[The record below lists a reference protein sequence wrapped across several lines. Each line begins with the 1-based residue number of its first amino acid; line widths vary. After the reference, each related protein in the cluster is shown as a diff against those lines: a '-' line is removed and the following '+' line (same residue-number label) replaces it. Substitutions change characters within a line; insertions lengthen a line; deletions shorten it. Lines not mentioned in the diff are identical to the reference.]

1 MSQFSRFVRSRKG
14 SFATLIVLGVFAFAG
29 VQTLYKK
36 EGRESKVESEK
47 TAKAPSAKAPSAKAP
62 SAKATSAKVTQSL
75 KNFVTH
81 PSPKVLPKLELQSAD
96 TTPLSLDTFK
106 GELLLVN
113 FWATWCAPCRKE
125 MPQLDAL
132 AKRYGD
138 KNVRVIALSVDRGG
152 AKKPEAFLNE
162 LGISEL
168 TRAYDP
174 SYKSARAAKLIGL
187 PTTLLVSPEGLEIGR
202 LAGEADWNSASVHAL
217 LDAYLAD

>member
-14 SFATLIVLGVFAFAG
+14 SFATLIVLAGFAFAG

-36 EGRESKVESEK
+36 EGRESKVVSEK
-47 TAKAPSAKAPSAKAP
+47 TAETPPANAG
-62 SAKATSAKVTQSL
+62 QNL

-81 PSPKVLPKLELQSAD
+81 PIPKALPSLEVQNAD
-96 TTPLSLDTFK
+96 TSRLSFETYK

-132 AKRYGD
+132 AKRYRD
-138 KNVRVIALSVDRGG
+138 TNLRVIALSVDRGG
-152 AKKPEAFLNE
+152 AKKPQAFLDD
-162 LGISEL
+162 LGVAHL

-174 SYKSARAAKLIGL
+174 SYKSARMAKLIGL
-187 PTTLLVSPEGLEIGR
+187 PTTLLLSPDGLEIGR
-202 LAGEADWNSASVHAL
+202 LAGEADWDSPAAHAL

>member
-1 MSQFSRFVRSRKG
+1 MSQFSRFVRSRKRR
-14 SFATLIVLGVFAFAG
+14 FVTLVVLGVFALAG

-36 EGRESKVESEK
+36 EGGQSKAESEK
-47 TAKAPSAKAPSAKAP
+47 T
-62 SAKATSAKVTQSL
+62 TSAARAKGGQAPD
-75 KNFVTH
+75 NFITH
-81 PSPKVLPKLELQSAD
+81 ATPKALPHLALQTAD
-96 TTPLSLDTFK
+96 KAPLSLAAFQ
-106 GELLLVN
+106 GELLVVN

-132 AKRYGD
+132 AQRYAD
-138 KNVRVIALSVDRGG
+138 KKVRVIALSVDRGG
-152 AKKPEAFLNE
+152 AQKPEAFLND
-162 LGISEL
+162 LGVAHL

-202 LAGEADWNSASVHAL
+202 LAGEADWDSPDVHAL

>member
-1 MSQFSRFVRSRKG
+1 MSQFSRFVRSRKRR
-14 SFATLIVLGVFAFAG
+14 FVTLVVLGVFAFAG

-47 TAKAPSAKAPSAKAP
+47 TAKAPSAKAPSAK
-62 SAKATSAKVTQSL
+62 VTQSL

-96 TTPLSLDTFK
+96 TAPLSLDTFK

>member
-1 MSQFSRFVRSRKG
+1 MSQFSRFVRSRKRR
-14 SFATLIVLGVFAFAG
+14 FVTLVVLGVFALAG

-36 EGRESKVESEK
+36 EGGQSKAESEK
-47 TAKAPSAKAPSAKAP
+47 T
-62 SAKATSAKVTQSL
+62 TSAARAKGRQAPD
-75 KNFVTH
+75 NFITH
-81 PSPKVLPKLELQSAD
+81 AAPKALPRLALQNAD
-96 TTPLSLDTFK
+96 KAPLSLAAFQ
-106 GELLLVN
+106 GELLVVN

-132 AKRYGD
+132 AQRYAD
-138 KNVRVIALSVDRGG
+138 KKVRVIALSVDRGG
-152 AKKPEAFLNE
+152 AQKPEAFLND
-162 LGISEL
+162 LGVAHL

-202 LAGEADWNSASVHAL
+202 LAGEADWDSPDVHAL

>member
-1 MSQFSRFVRSRKG
+1 LSQFSRFVRSRKG
-14 SFATLIVLGVFAFAG
+14 SFATLIVLGVFAVVG

-36 EGRESKVESEK
+36 EGRESKVVSEK
-47 TAKAPSAKAPSAKAP
+47 TAQGPNAE
-62 SAKATSAKVTQSL
+62 TGQSL
-75 KNFVTH
+75 QNFVTH
-81 PSPKVLPKLELQSAD
+81 PSPKAIASFALQKAD
-96 TTPLSLDTFK
+96 KTPLSLAAYE
-106 GELLLVN
+106 GELLVVN

-132 AKRYGD
+132 AKRYAD

-162 LGISEL
+162 LGISKL

-202 LAGEADWNSASVHAL
+202 LAGEADWDSAPVHAL
-217 LDAYLAD
+217 LDAYLAE

>member
-47 TAKAPSAKAPSAKAP
+47 TAKAPSAKAPSAK
-62 SAKATSAKVTQSL
+62 VTQSL

-96 TTPLSLDTFK
+96 TAPLSLDTFK

>member
-14 SFATLIVLGVFAFAG
+14 RLATLIVLGGFAFAG

-36 EGRESKVESEK
+36 EGRESKLGNEK
-47 TAKAPSAKAPSAKAP
+47 TTERQLLDAP
-62 SAKATSAKVTQSL
+62 QSL
-75 KNFVTH
+75 ANFVTH
-81 PSPKVLPKLELQSAD
+81 PTPKPLPSLALQTAD
-96 TTPLSLDTFK
+96 TSRLTLSDYS

-132 AKRYGD
+132 AKRYAG

-152 AKKPEAFLNE
+152 AKKPEAFLND
-162 LGISEL
+162 LGIGAL

-202 LAGEADWNSASVHAL
+202 LAGEADWDSAPVHDL
-217 LDAYLAD
+217 LDAYLVN

>member
-1 MSQFSRFVRSRKG
+1 LSQFSRFVRSRKG

-47 TAKAPSAKAPSAKAP
+47 TAKAPSAKAPSAK
-62 SAKATSAKVTQSL
+62 VTQSL

-96 TTPLSLDTFK
+96 TAPLSLDTFK

>member
-29 VQTLYKK
+29 IQTLYKK

-47 TAKAPSAKAPSAKAP
+47 TAKAP
-62 SAKATSAKVTQSL
+62 SAKVTQSL

-96 TTPLSLDTFK
+96 TAPLSLDTFK
-106 GELLLVN
+106 GELLVVN

>member
-1 MSQFSRFVRSRKG
+1 
-14 SFATLIVLGVFAFAG
+14 LGVFAFAG

-47 TAKAPSAKAPSAKAP
+47 TAEAPSAE
-62 SAKATSAKVTQSL
+62 TGQSL

-81 PSPKVLPKLELQSAD
+81 PSPKVLPSLVLQTAD
-96 TTPLSLDTFK
+96 KAPLSLDKFK
-106 GELLLVN
+106 GELLVVN

-125 MPQLDAL
+125 MPQLDTL

-162 LGISEL
+162 LGISKL

-174 SYKSARAAKLIGL
+174 SYKSARVAKLIGL

-202 LAGEADWNSASVHAL
+202 LAGEADWDSAPVHAL
-217 LDAYLAD
+217 LDVYLAD